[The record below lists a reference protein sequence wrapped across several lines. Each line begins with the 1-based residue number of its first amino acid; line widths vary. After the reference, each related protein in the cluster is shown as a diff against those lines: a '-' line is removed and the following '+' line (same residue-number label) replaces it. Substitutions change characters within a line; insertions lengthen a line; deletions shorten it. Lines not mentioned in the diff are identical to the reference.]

1 MGVSLLKKVISTV
14 AITVFFVSFS
24 MALVVGSHVPES
36 FSDWR
41 FLRAHVFS
49 DYVVYELMQ
58 TDMAGFEVKVVQTGP
73 TTGLK
78 IGFFSRPILVVEDGP
93 NFFMGLWKDVLI
105 IDTGTAPEP
114 RLLSLYHIPEKR
126 LVHRDSY
133 FSPIEIDGERLL
145 YYRDIGLRFYD
156 SDIEKRLP
164 EELRFLEENLVSM
177 LKDQPYLGVAISEKV
192 YLDLLIFELVNTG
205 EYVIRYVQ

>member
-1 MGVSLLKKVISTV
+1 MLTV
-14 AITVFFVSFS
+14 AILVLLVSFS
-24 MALVVGSHVPES
+24 MALVSGSQVPEF

-58 TDMAGFEVKVVQTGP
+58 TDMSGFEVKVVQAGP
-73 TTGLK
+73 TGGLK
-78 IGFFSRPILVVEDGP
+78 IGFFSKPVLIAESGP
-93 NFFMGLWKDVLI
+93 NFFMGLWNDVLI
-105 IDTGTAPEP
+105 VDTGTAPEP

-126 LVHRDSY
+126 LVHCDSY
-133 FSPIEIDGERLL
+133 FSPVEIDGERLI

-156 SDIEKRLP
+156 PTIEKSLP
-164 EELRFLEENLVSM
+164 EELTFLEESLASM

-192 YLDLLIFELVNTG
+192 YLDLLTFELVNTG

>member
-1 MGVSLLKKVISTV
+1 MLTV
-14 AITVFFVSFS
+14 AILVLFVSFTV
-24 MALVVGSHVPES
+24 ALVGGSQVPEF

-58 TDMAGFEVKVVQTGP
+58 TDMSGFEVKVVQAGSTG
-73 TTGLK
+73 GLK
-78 IGFFSRPILVVEDGP
+78 IGFFSKSVLVAESGP
-93 NFFMGLWKDVLI
+93 NFFMGLWNDVLMV
-105 IDTGTAPEP
+105 DTGTAPEP

-133 FSPIEIDGERLL
+133 FSPVEIDGERLL

-156 SDIEKRLP
+156 PVNEKRLP
-164 EELRFLEENLVSM
+164 EELAFLEESLVSM

-192 YLDLLIFELVNTG
+192 YLDLLTFELVNTG

>member
-1 MGVSLLKKVISTV
+1 LRKVMLTV
-14 AITVFFVSFS
+14 AILVLFVSFTV
-24 MALVVGSHVPES
+24 ALVGGSQVPEF

-58 TDMAGFEVKVVQTGP
+58 TDMSGFEVKVVQAGSTG
-73 TTGLK
+73 GLK
-78 IGFFSRPILVVEDGP
+78 IGFFSKSVLVAESGP
-93 NFFMGLWKDVLI
+93 NFFMGLWNDVLMV
-105 IDTGTAPEP
+105 DTGTAPEP

-133 FSPIEIDGERLL
+133 FSPVEIDGERLL

-156 SDIEKRLP
+156 PVNEKRLP
-164 EELRFLEENLVSM
+164 EELAFLEESLVSM

-192 YLDLLIFELVNTG
+192 YLDLLTFELVNTG

>member
-1 MGVSLLKKVISTV
+1 LKKVISTV

-58 TDMAGFEVKVVQTGP
+58 TDMSGFEVKVVQAGP
-73 TTGLK
+73 TGGLK
-78 IGFFSRPILVVEDGP
+78 IGFFSKSVLVAESGP
-93 NFFMGLWKDVLI
+93 NFFMGLWNDVLMV
-105 IDTGTAPEP
+105 DTGTAPEP

-133 FSPIEIDGERLL
+133 FSPVEIDGERLL

-156 SDIEKRLP
+156 PVNEKRLP
-164 EELRFLEENLVSM
+164 EELAFLEESLVSM

-192 YLDLLIFELVNTG
+192 YLDLLTFELVNTG

>member
-1 MGVSLLKKVISTV
+1 MRKVMLTV
-14 AITVFFVSFS
+14 AILVLFVSFTV
-24 MALVVGSHVPES
+24 ALVGGSQVPEF

-58 TDMAGFEVKVVQTGP
+58 TDMSGFEVKVVQAGSTG
-73 TTGLK
+73 GLK
-78 IGFFSRPILVVEDGP
+78 IGFFSKSVLVAESGP
-93 NFFMGLWKDVLI
+93 NFFMGLWNDVLMV
-105 IDTGTAPEP
+105 DTGTAPEP

-133 FSPIEIDGERLL
+133 FSPVEIDGERLL

-156 SDIEKRLP
+156 PVNEKRLP
-164 EELRFLEENLVSM
+164 EELAFLEESLVSM

-192 YLDLLIFELVNTG
+192 YLDLLTFELVNTG